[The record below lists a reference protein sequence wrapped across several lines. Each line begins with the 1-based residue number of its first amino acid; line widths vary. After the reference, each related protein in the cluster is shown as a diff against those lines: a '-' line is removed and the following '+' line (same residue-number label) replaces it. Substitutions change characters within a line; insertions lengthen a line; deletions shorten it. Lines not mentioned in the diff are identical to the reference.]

1 MQVPQEFIDSV
12 LDRGIL
18 ENGLVYNILIERKKE
33 IMKDNMQA
41 GAGLVL
47 NLLRQGYTPEQLQEM
62 WETGTLPGIS
72 Q

>member
-33 IMKDNMQA
+33 IMKDNMQV

-47 NLLRQGYTPEQLQEM
+47 SLLRQGYTPEQLQEM